1 MALVPGHLAQL
12 NRALDQLDL
21 YGELRRLVFNQAVE
35 AVRHGSNQAI
45 GAVVRSAA
53 RRVTSGRLVSGNTQS
68 RIEQR
73 LGVTK
78 SVIQNSDNINT
89 PSRPP
94 KRQKV
99 EPTLVEMYA
108 EGSSYNQKALIKRT
122 VRVQGLHQLEKS
134 QVEKAVVGSKLQR
147 VVERWSNCQAVKRDD
162 TPQALQGSQILN
174 WGPSTDI
181 AGVTPNQSQS
191 FAVPMYF
198 FDISAAYNNNALNS
212 TLTYP
217 NVCYRPELTWNETG
231 NDTISFF
238 NWAGRNPDDS
248 LGLTTWRLGEISTNA
263 QSGLDVVGSKTFME
277 YLDVDMSIF
286 GARKV
291 PGCVYV
297 ELWRFTDP
305 ALCLPYT
312 ASSTNNT
319 NTATSYKD
327 VTDGDDIFKRTTF
340 FKNWINKMCGI
351 MTNFRQLKGSL
362 DGVEIHRIQKL
373 EFNPTSTT
381 ESDANGHQKDLRL
394 HIPLNK
400 LFKYDWYFPANDE
413 PQLNE
418 LGNPDEYD
426 TKSGNSCQLP
436 APRETSRM
444 FLVVRADV
452 PQMHATK
459 YLYTTMNPVDASHFP
474 ATATLY
480 DMFPSFDILIQRKRS
495 QIKI

>member
-1 MALVPGHLAQL
+1 MALVRGHLAQL
-12 NRALDQLDL
+12 NRALDNNRL
-21 YGELRRLVFNQAVE
+21 YGDVRRLVFNEVINAL
-35 AVRHGSNQAI
+35 RHGSNQAI
-45 GAVVRSAA
+45 GAIVRGAA
-53 RRVTSGRLVSGNTQS
+53 RRITSGRLVSGNTQS
-68 RIEQR
+68 RIEQK

-94 KRQKV
+94 KRQKI
-99 EPTLVEMYA
+99 EPTLVDMYG
-108 EGSSYNQKALIKRT
+108 EGASYNQKALIKRT
-122 VRVQGLHQLEKS
+122 VKVQGLHQLEKS
-134 QVEKAVVGSKLQR
+134 KVEKAVVGSKLQR
-147 VVERWSNCQAVKRDD
+147 LVERWSSCQSVKQND
-162 TPQALQGSQILN
+162 TPQALQGAQVLN
-174 WGPSTDI
+174 WGPSTNLS
-181 AGVTPNQSQS
+181 GVTPNQSQS
-191 FAVPMYF
+191 YAVPMYF
-198 FDISAAYNNNALNS
+198 FDISAAYNNNALDP
-212 TLTYP
+212 TLVYP
-217 NVCYRPELTWNETG
+217 NVCYRPELTWYETG

-238 NWAGRNPDDS
+238 NWAGRNSDDTI
-248 LGLTTWRLGEISTNA
+248 GNITWRVNEIGTSAAT
-263 QSGLDVVGSKTFME
+263 GLDVVGNKTFME

-312 ASSTNNT
+312 GASSNG
-319 NTATSYKD
+319 ATSAVSYKD
-327 VTDGDDIFKRTTF
+327 ATDADDIFKRTTF
-340 FKNWINKMCGI
+340 FKNWLNKMCGI
-351 MTNFRQLKGSL
+351 MTNFRQVKGSL

-381 ESDANGHQKDLRL
+381 ESDSNGHQKDLRL
-394 HIPLNK
+394 HIPMNK

-413 PQLNE
+413 PQVNE
-418 LGNPDEYD
+418 LGNPDEWD
-426 TKSGNSCQLP
+426 LKNGNKAQLP

-452 PQMHATK
+452 PQMHATT
-459 YLYTTMNPVDASHFP
+459 YLYTTMNPVDNTHFP

-480 DMFPSFDILIQRKRS
+480 DLFPSFDILIQRKRS